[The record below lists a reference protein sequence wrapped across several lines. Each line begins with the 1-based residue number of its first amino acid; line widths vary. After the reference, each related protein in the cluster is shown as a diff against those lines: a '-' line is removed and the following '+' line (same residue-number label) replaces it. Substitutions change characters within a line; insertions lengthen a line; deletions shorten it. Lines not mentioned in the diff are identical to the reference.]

1 MDLLVT
7 TFNHV
12 FHEEAFFLS
21 LLTRVILYTLNHNFV
36 LVYSF
41 YQDKKRTMSDLPV
54 QGNMNK
60 IYYKRNQG
68 NITVNCSNPKSIF
81 LYNIGCLSNL

>member
-68 NITVNCSNPKSIF
+68 NITFESKIDI
-81 LYNIGCLSNL
+81 LI